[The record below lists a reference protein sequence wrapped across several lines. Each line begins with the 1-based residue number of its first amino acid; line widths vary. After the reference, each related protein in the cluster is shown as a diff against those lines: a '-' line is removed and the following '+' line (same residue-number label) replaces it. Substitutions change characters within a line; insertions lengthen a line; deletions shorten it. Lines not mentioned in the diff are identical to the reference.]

1 MTIGQG
7 EASSGKPLPIGGVM
21 SEYWDLYDE
30 ERRLLDRTHRRG
42 VPLEEGTYHVVVA
55 VWTVNSDGK
64 LLLTLRS
71 RDKDLFPCLW
81 ENTSGSVLSGEE
93 SRHAALRELEEETG
107 IVAGDDQIEFV
118 GTAVKAASFVD
129 IYLVTLTAG
138 QDVVH
143 LQEGETV
150 DWRWV
155 TLPEL
160 DRMFEEG
167 LLAFPLSYQ
176 FPHFRA
182 IIEGRWRT

>member
-1 MTIGQG
+1 MN
-7 EASSGKPLPIGGVM
+7 
-21 SEYWDLYDE
+21 EYWDLYDE
-30 ERRLLDRTHRRG
+30 QRRPLGRTHRRG

-55 VWTVNSDGK
+55 VWTVNSKGK

-71 RDKDLFPCLW
+71 PDKELLPNLW
-81 ENTSGSVLSGEE
+81 ENTSGSAVSGEG
-93 SRHAALRELEEETG
+93 SRQAALRELEEETG
-107 IVAGDDQIEFV
+107 IVIGDEQIEFI

-129 IYLVTLTAG
+129 IYLVTLNAG
-138 QDVVH
+138 QDTVR
-143 LQEGETV
+143 LQEGETI

-155 TLPEL
+155 TLSDL

-182 IIEGRWRT
+182 LIEGRWRR